1 MQFIETPIFAK
12 RITSLLSEQDYR
24 LLQLELAIRPD
35 SGDLIKQSGGLRKI
49 RWAGSGRGKRGGI
62 RVIYYFVD
70 AKQQVYMLFAYAK
83 NESDDLT
90 VDQVKLLKNLVME
103 YLK

>member
-1 MQFIETPIFAK
+1 V
-12 RITSLLSEQDYR
+12 
-24 LLQLELAIRPD
+24 
-35 SGDLIKQSGGLRKI
+35 
-49 RWAGSGRGKRGGI
+49 RGKRGGI

-83 NESDDLT
+83 NESDDLS
-90 VDQVKLLKNLVME
+90 VDQVKLLNNIVME

>member
-1 MQFIETPIFAK
+1 
-12 RITSLLSEQDYR
+12 LGEQDYR
-24 LLQLELAIRPD
+24 LLQLELALRPD

-49 RWAGSGRGKRGGI
+49 RWAGSGHGKRGGI

-70 AKQQVYMLFAYAK
+70 TKQQIYMLFAYAR

-90 VDQVKLLKNLVME
+90 ADQLKLLRNMVME